1 MWFGHKA
8 REAEQIE
15 KHGTLAED
23 TQVGEAWFGTLIAE
37 ETHEEE
43 AKDVKSMEIG
53 KSGSNSSQNSTFGE
67 MRKKTRVSASSQKV
81 QIQPASPKQLDAQL
95 LESKAAPSAISLA
108 QSTEKEKK

>member
-23 TQVGEAWFGTLIAE
+23 TQVGTLIAE
-37 ETHEEE
+37 ETQEEE
-43 AKDVKSMEIG
+43 AKDVKSMEKG
-53 KSGSNSSQNSTFGE
+53 NSGSNSSPNSTFGE
-67 MRKKTRVSASSQKV
+67 MLKKTRVSASSQKV

-95 LESKAAPSAISLA
+95 LKLKAAPSASSQA
-108 QSTEKEKK
+108 QST